1 MKTPRIYLE
10 TTIFNFV
17 FADDAP
23 EKTWA
28 TIKLFEEIKAGRYV
42 PYASDYVI
50 DELNKAPEP
59 LRSDMLNLIDRYG
72 IINLEVQEEADK
84 LAEIYLME
92 RVVPPSHPMDALHL
106 AIAAVM
112 EMDFIVS
119 WNFKHIV
126 KRNTILATGA
136 INLREGYKPL
146 GIFSPMEVIEYA
158 VN

>member
-42 PYASDYVI
+42 PYASYYVI

-59 LRSDMLNLIDRYG
+59 LRSDMLNLFDRYG
-72 IINLEVQEEADK
+72 IITLEAQEEA
-84 LAEIYLME
+84 ANMAGIYLKE
-92 RVVPPSHPMDALHL
+92 GVIPPSHKMDALHL
-106 AIAAVM
+106 AIATVM

-146 GIFSPMEVIEYA
+146 GIFSPMEVIEHA
-158 VN
+158 VH

>member
-1 MKTPRIYLE
+1 MKIPRVYLE

-17 FADDAP
+17 FAEDAP

-28 TIKLFEEIKAGRYV
+28 TIKLFEEIKAGRYA

-50 DELNKAPEP
+50 DELNRAPEP
-59 LRSDMLNLIDRYG
+59 LRSGMLDLFDRYEV
-72 IINLEVQEEADK
+72 INLEALEEADK
-84 LAEIYLME
+84 LAGIYLKE

-119 WNFKHIV
+119 WNFRHIV

-136 INLREGYKPL
+136 INLREGYKPI
-146 GIFSPMEVIEYA
+146 GIFSPMEVIDYA
-158 VN
+158 DN

>member
-1 MKTPRIYLE
+1 ME

-17 FADDAP
+17 FTGDAP
-23 EKTWA
+23 EKTEA
-28 TIKLFEEIKAGRYV
+28 TIRLFDEIKAGRYV

-50 DELNKAPEP
+50 DELNQALEP
-59 LRSDMLNLIDRYG
+59 LRSDLLNLIDSYG
-72 IINLEVQEEADK
+72 IITLEAQEEADK
-84 LAEIYLME
+84 LAEIYLKE

-119 WNFKHIV
+119 WNFRHIV
-126 KRNTILATGA
+126 KRKTILATSA

-146 GIFSPMEVIEYA
+146 GIFSPMEVIDYA
-158 VN
+158 DN

>member
-1 MKTPRIYLE
+1 MKIPRIYLE
-10 TTIFNFV
+10 TTIFSFV

-42 PYASDYVI
+42 PFSSGYVI
-50 DELNKAPEP
+50 YELNQAPEP
-59 LRSDMLNLIDRYG
+59 LRSDMLDLLDSYG
-72 IINLEVQEEADK
+72 IITFKAQEEADK
-84 LAEIYLME
+84 LAEIYLRE

-106 AIAAVM
+106 AIAAVR
-112 EMDFIVS
+112 EMDFILS

-126 KRNTILATGA
+126 KRNTIMATGA
-136 INLREGYKPL
+136 INLREGYKSL
-146 GIFSPMEVIEYA
+146 GIFSPMEVIDYA

>member
-1 MKTPRIYLE
+1 M
-10 TTIFNFV
+10 
-17 FADDAP
+17 
-23 EKTWA
+23 
-28 TIKLFEEIKAGRYV
+28 
-42 PYASDYVI
+42 I

-59 LRSDMLNLIDRYG
+59 LRSDMLNLFDRYG
-72 IINLEVQEEADK
+72 IITLEAQEEA
-84 LAEIYLME
+84 ANMARIYLKE
-92 RVVPPSHPMDALHL
+92 GVIPPSHKMDALHL
-106 AIAAVM
+106 AIATVM

>member
-1 MKTPRIYLE
+1 LE

-28 TIKLFEEIKAGRYV
+28 TIKLFEEIEAGRYV
-42 PYASDYVI
+42 PHASDYVV

-59 LRSDMLNLIDRYG
+59 LRSNLLNLIGRYG
-72 IINLEVQEEADK
+72 IITLKARAEADK
-84 LAEIYLME
+84 LAEMYLGE
-92 RVVPPSHPMDALHL
+92 RAVSPSHPLDAIHL

-112 EMDFIVS
+112 EMDFMVS

-126 KRNTILATGA
+126 RRSTILATGA
-136 INLREGYKPL
+136 INLREGYKL
-146 GIFSPMEVIEYA
+146 IGIFSPQEVINYA
-158 VN
+158 VH